1 MTGLQHAA
9 IGGHLEVVQFLVRTQ
24 EHFQHTDDLSQVPD
38 RVCAHTI
45 VFPLKMSFHFEHA
58 LAC

>member
-24 EHFQHTDDLSQVPD
+24 AHLQHTGDLSQVPD
-38 RVCAHTI
+38 CVCAHTI
-45 VFPLKMSFHFEHA
+45 VFPLKMSFH
-58 LAC
+58 